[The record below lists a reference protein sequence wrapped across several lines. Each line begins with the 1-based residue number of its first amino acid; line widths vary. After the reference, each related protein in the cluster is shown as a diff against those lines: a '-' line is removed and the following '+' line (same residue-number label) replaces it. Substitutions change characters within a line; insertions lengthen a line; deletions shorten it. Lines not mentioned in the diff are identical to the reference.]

1 MATRSYLYVD
11 DVAAAFDLILHKGA
25 VGETYN
31 IGSQRERSVLSVAR
45 DILKLVG
52 LPASRIM
59 HVRDRA
65 FNDRRYFVC
74 DRKLAALGASP
85 AT

>member
-11 DVAAAFDLILHKGA
+11 DVAAAFELILHKGA

-45 DILKLVG
+45 DILRLFG
-52 LPASRIM
+52 LPASRIA

-74 DRKLAALGASP
+74 DRKLAALGAS
-85 AT
+85 